1 MSLNK
6 LKLPSMRLGSSADIQ
21 IRIETDEI
29 VFALIS
35 SISRSAPA
43 RVVTQ
48 EEHGLLDGWRAS
60 VVDSKGM
67 TSINDVRPTSVS
79 VVDTTTID
87 LDGVSTLGMSAHTAD
102 SGALKWHAPKD
113 LSDYTGARMDIKRA
127 VGATAVLSLHTDD
140 GTLEI
145 DAATSS
151 VWIRLSPTAL
161 STAGVTARDYY
172 FDIELIRPDGVD
184 AICAATSVVTVLPEI
199 TTST

>member
-48 EEHGLLDGWRAS
+48 EEHGLLDGWLAS
-60 VVDSKGM
+60 VVDAKGM

-102 SGALKWHAPKD
+102 SGALKWHSPKD

-199 TTST
+199 TTSI